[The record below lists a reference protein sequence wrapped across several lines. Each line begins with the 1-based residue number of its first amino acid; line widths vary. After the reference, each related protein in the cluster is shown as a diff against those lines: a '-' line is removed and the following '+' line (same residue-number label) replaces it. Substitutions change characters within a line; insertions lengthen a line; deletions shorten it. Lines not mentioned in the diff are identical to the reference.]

1 VRKDGQPELAMEAFD
16 LLRGQLQAEYDEG
29 GSIGKRYRR
38 QDEIGTPYCVTIDHQ
53 SLEDRTVTVRDRD
66 TLEQDRVPIDDLP
79 ATLGARLA
87 SPWESPKLAAA

>member
-1 VRKDGQPELAMEAFD
+1 
-16 LLRGQLQAEYDEG
+16 QAEYDEG

-38 QDEIGTPYCVTIDHQ
+38 QDEIGTPFCVTIDHQ

-66 TLEQDRVPIDDLP
+66 TLEQERVAIDDLP
-79 ATLGARLA
+79 AVLGARLA